1 MYVFLAI
8 IIELASVVGSVV
20 ITFNTMI
27 DGVLEI
33 GKNGYR
39 IDKDTLEE
47 IKEKNKNKNERSKFK
62 KILDWVLLF
71 IPGINLINTGIGY
84 FKFKNL
90 IRKSIKNDPQI
101 KEVIIPMTEEEKE
114 EYSKI
119 KSRVA
124 KMDFLAENNK
134 KQEYTGFKS
143 SYNKKNEDDEYDLF
157 QFFEMTPDKEKEYE
171 EHEMFN
177 SKYIVNLDESQ
188 YREVT
193 DDTDEIKVEEEQGPV
208 LKKTLNGPKKM

>member
-8 IIELASVVGSVV
+8 IIELASVVGSIV
-20 ITFNTMI
+20 ITFNTVI
-27 DGVLEI
+27 DGILEI
-33 GKNGYR
+33 GKSGYR
-39 IDKDTLEE
+39 IDKDILEE
-47 IKEKNKNKNERSKFK
+47 IKEKNKNKKERSKFK

-71 IPGINLINTGIGY
+71 TPGINLINAGIGY
-84 FKFKNL
+84 FKFKHL
-90 IRKSIKNDPQI
+90 IRKSIKNDPKI
-101 KEVIIPMTEEEKE
+101 KEVIFPMTEEEKE

-143 SYNKKNEDDEYDLF
+143 SYDKKDEDEEYDLF

-188 YREVT
+188 YREVY
-193 DDTDEIKVEEEQGPV
+193 DDIDEIKIEEEQGPV
-208 LKKTLNGPKKM
+208 LKKTLNGPKRL

>member
-8 IIELASVVGSVV
+8 ILELASVVGSVV

-39 IDKDTLEE
+39 IDKDILEE
-47 IKEKNKNKNERSKFK
+47 IKEKNKNKKERSKFK

-71 IPGINLINTGIGY
+71 TPGINLINAGIGY
-84 FKFKNL
+84 FKFK
-90 IRKSIKNDPQI
+90 KAVMNDPQI

-124 KMDFLAENNK
+124 KMDFLVENNK

-143 SYNKKNEDDEYDLF
+143 SYNKNDDEEYDLF
-157 QFFEMTPDKEKEYE
+157 ELFETTPDKEKEYE

-188 YREVT
+188 YREVY
-193 DDTDEIKVEEEQGPV
+193 DNTDETKIEEEQGPV
-208 LKKTLNGPKKM
+208 LKKTLKGLKKM

>member
-1 MYVFLAI
+1 MYVFLTI

-20 ITFNTMI
+20 ITFNTAI

-33 GKNGYR
+33 GKCGYR
-39 IDKDTLEE
+39 IDKDILEE
-47 IKEKNKNKNERSKFK
+47 IKEKNKKKKERSKFK

-71 IPGINLINTGIGY
+71 TPGINLITAGIGY
-84 FKFKNL
+84 FKFKHL
-90 IRKSIKNDPQI
+90 IRKSIKSDPKI
-101 KEVIIPMTEEEKE
+101 KEMIFPMTEEEKE

-143 SYNKKNEDDEYDLF
+143 SYDKKDEDDEYDLF

-188 YREVT
+188 YREIY
-193 DDTDEIKVEEEQGPV
+193 DDTDETKIEEEQGPV
-208 LKKTLNGPKKM
+208 LKKTLKGSKRL

>member
-33 GKNGYR
+33 GKSGYR
-39 IDKDTLEE
+39 IDKDILEE
-47 IKEKNKNKNERSKFK
+47 IKEKNKNKKERSKFK

-71 IPGINLINTGIGY
+71 TPGINLINAGIGY
-84 FKFKNL
+84 FKFK
-90 IRKSIKNDPQI
+90 KAVMNDPQI

-124 KMDFLAENNK
+124 KMDFLVENNK

-143 SYNKKNEDDEYDLF
+143 SYNKSDDEEYDLF
-157 QFFEMTPDKEKEYE
+157 ELFETTPDKEKEYE

-188 YREVT
+188 YREVY
-193 DDTDEIKVEEEQGPV
+193 DNTDETKIEEEQGPV
-208 LKKTLNGPKKM
+208 LKKTLKGLKKM

>member
-8 IIELASVVGSVV
+8 ILELASVVGSVV
-20 ITFNTMI
+20 ITFNTVI
-27 DGVLEI
+27 DGILEV

-71 IPGINLINTGIGY
+71 TPGINLINAGISY

-90 IRKSIKNDPQI
+90 IRNSIKNDPKI
-101 KEVIIPMTEEEKE
+101 KEVIFPMTEEEKE

-143 SYNKKNEDDEYDLF
+143 SYDKKDEDDEYDLF

-171 EHEMFN
+171 EHEMFY
-177 SKYIVNLDESQ
+177 SKFLVNLDESQ
-188 YREVT
+188 YREIT
-193 DDTDEIKVEEEQGPV
+193 DDTDETKIEEEQGPV
-208 LKKTLNGPKKM
+208 LKKTLKGPKKM